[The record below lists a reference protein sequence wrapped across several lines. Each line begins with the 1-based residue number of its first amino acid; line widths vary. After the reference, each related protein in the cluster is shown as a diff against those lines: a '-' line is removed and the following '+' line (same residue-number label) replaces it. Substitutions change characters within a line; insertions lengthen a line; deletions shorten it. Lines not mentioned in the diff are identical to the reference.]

1 MYLSQWLSI
10 ISLIFL
16 FSLLLFLLL
25 KGLKERKTQRKAK
38 QDTENDRAFE
48 ETFKRLREETEAKR
62 TEIRQTFRA
71 QPPITTQKQSTKET
85 IYHPII
91 QTEDYTTNHSQGESN
106 HDGSHA
112 TDQ

>member
-1 MYLSQWLSI
+1 MQLDQWLLI
-10 ISLIFL
+10 IAASF
-16 FSLLLFLLL
+16 LLFLFMIDVAKELNSKL
-25 KGLKERKTQRKAK
+25 KQRKAD
-38 QDTENDRAFE
+38 QDEKNNRAFE
-48 ETFKRLREETEAKR
+48 ETFTRLREETEAKR

-85 IYHPII
+85 IYYPIL
-91 QTEDYTTNHSQGESN
+91 QTEDYTTNQSQGESN